1 MPRQGKS
8 DHLNIV
14 QDISSKL
21 GLPVITPHN
30 MHFCDHQGGSKYCG
44 FNTSVGERIN
54 EPIPENDPPT
64 PHQRPLARMLGRIQA
79 HVPRENIYTSLSS
92 DYRSFQHQDSFDKI
106 ESAGDDT
113 AVPCALLLE
122 HLLSSHSETSHHA
135 HRTGCPDCLD
145 YARSL
150 DSALPKLF
158 PQGVPGHV
166 YGHVHYVRPYKMLNH
181 YLTVSISGYGSCLRK
196 SANVWSP

>member
-44 FNTSVGERIN
+44 FNRSVGERTI
-54 EPIPENDPPT
+54 EPIPEDDPPT

-79 HVPRENIYTSLSS
+79 HMPRENIYTSLSS
-92 DYRSFQHQDSFDKI
+92 DYRSFQHQDSFDKVI
-106 ESAGDDT
+106 SDLSNSSSFGMDIIDT
-113 AVPCALLLE
+113 KVIKLIKPEIVPALT
-122 HLLSSHSETSHHA
+122 HIGGGT
-135 HRTGCPDCLD
+135 
-145 YARSL
+145 
-150 DSALPKLF
+150 
-158 PQGVPGHV
+158 
-166 YGHVHYVRPYKMLNH
+166 
-181 YLTVSISGYGSCLRK
+181 
-196 SANVWSP
+196 

>member
-1 MPRQGKS
+1 MPRHGKS
-8 DHLNIV
+8 DHLNLV
-14 QDISSKL
+14 ECISSKL
-21 GLPVITPHN
+21 GLPVITHNN
-30 MHFCDHQGGSKYCG
+30 MHFCDHQGESKYCG
-44 FNTSVGERIN
+44 FNTSVSERSI
-54 EPIPENDPPT
+54 EPIPADSPT

-79 HVPRENIYTSLSS
+79 HVPRDNIYTSLSS

-106 ESAGDDT
+106 ESAGEET
-113 AVPCALLLE
+113 TVPCALLLE

-166 YGHVHYVRPYKMLNH
+166 YGHVHYVRPYKVLYH
-181 YLTVSISGYGSCLRK
+181 CLLDYFSGHGSCLCRP
-196 SANVWSP
+196 AHV